1 MKFKSIIFGLLV
13 TTASAPVFA
22 QKSAVSSAKADYE
35 KYELLKG
42 TPSMGDPVIKSAKAS
57 IDKAVLNEKTS
68 SDPQAW
74 AYRALIY
81 ASLATSA
88 KEGEAAP
95 LFTEAMNSLKK
106 AKELDQ
112 AGTQKANLNNANT
125 LIYNYQIQKGKI
137 LYDNKDYTNAYNEFV
152 KSLEI
157 MPGDTTATYVAGVSA
172 MYAKDYK
179 NSLAKFTE
187 LTKTNYSS
195 LPEVYANM
203 AYMHILQKDT
213 AAAIKVLSEGSAKF
227 PDNKDLAT
235 REIEYSLMSG
245 KNKEVI
251 SKVAAQAAKNPT
263 NKLFPY
269 YLGLAYMNTNDNA
282 KAEEAFTKALAID
295 PGYSDAVVNMSS
307 IIMNNG
313 IAMYNKSNKL
323 PTSKAAEAA
332 ATKKKAMAEFNRALP
347 YLQKAVELN
356 PKSVAALTNL
366 KQYYD
371 INNNT
376 AKVTEIDAKIKALK

>member
-1 MKFKSIIFGLLV
+1 MKFKSIILGLLI
-13 TTASAPVFA
+13 TSASAPVFA
-22 QKSAVSSAKADYE
+22 QKAAVASAKADYE
-35 KYELLKG
+35 KYEVLKG
-42 TPSMGDPVIKSAKAS
+42 SPAMAEPLIKTAKAS

-81 ASLATSA
+81 GNLATSA
-88 KEGEAAP
+88 KEADATPFFNEA
-95 LFTEAMNSLKK
+95 LTSLKK
-106 AKELDQ
+106 AKELDA
-112 AGTQKANLNNANT
+112 AGTQKANLNNASI
-125 LIYNYQIQKGKI
+125 LVYNYQIQKGKA
-137 LYDNKDYTNAYNEFV
+137 LYDNKDYTNAYTEFV

-187 LTKTNYSS
+187 LTKSNYSS
-195 LPEVYANM
+195 LPEVYGNM
-203 AYMHILQKDT
+203 AYMQILQKDT
-213 AAAIKVLSEGSAKF
+213 AAAIRTLSEGSTRF

-245 KNKEVI
+245 KDKEVI

-269 YLGLAYMNTNDNA
+269 YLGLAYMNTKDNA

-295 PGYSDAVVNMSS
+295 PSYSDAVINMSS

-313 IAMYNKSNKL
+313 ISIYNKANKL

-332 ATKKKAMAEFNRALP
+332 ATRKKAMAEFDRALP

-356 PKSVAALTNL
+356 PKSATALSNL
-366 KQYYD
+366 KQYYS

-376 AKVTEIDAKIKALK
+376 AKMSELDAKIKALK